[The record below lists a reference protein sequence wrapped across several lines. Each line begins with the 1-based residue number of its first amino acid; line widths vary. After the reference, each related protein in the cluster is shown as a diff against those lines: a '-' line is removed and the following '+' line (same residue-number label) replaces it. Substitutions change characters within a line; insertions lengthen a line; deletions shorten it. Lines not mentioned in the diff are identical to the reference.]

1 MIVSE
6 RAIEKHASA
15 SASYLRSYSLKE
27 NATFSIISAIMTFA
41 AGTLVAFLQGHFLPV
56 EVFGRIMYASTFS
69 GLVALIPNYGF
80 ELLIIREIAQ
90 NRYSPVQTLT
100 NVLVAKTLLLIPAAA
115 LTQVFIWLNHTPTE
129 EATLIWIYLGAF
141 FALALSRTFC
151 GVNKGREN
159 FRVETAVYS
168 LQALLMLL
176 GALFIIL
183 TLRVTDSIPQAR
195 MALVGRSSGL
205 LLGAVLTTRLWNT
218 RLRFVPN
225 WRVIKDLL
233 SAGFPFALQ
242 AALATAYMQIDT
254 LFIRNLLGIEET
266 AYYQASLRIIVG
278 VNMLAT
284 FLINAFYPRVA
295 SSFKNGIAT
304 ANLKNSLQMMRALTL
319 AGILISFGL
328 FLAAEPLLHLVY
340 GSKMAPSVPVFRV
353 AAFIPLVRFISGG
366 YGIVL
371 ISIHRQNVQVV
382 GAVVAAVIIAALDWF
397 LVPRAGYVVAAWV
410 NLLANTVVLG
420 IFLAVILKELRSTLM
435 TVNLSELYRDTLAFG
450 AIGARA
456 ARRVFSA
463 TR

>member
-1 MIVSE
+1 MSP
-6 RAIEKHASA
+6 RPC
-15 SASYLRSYSLKE
+15 YS
-27 NATFSIISAIMTFA
+27 S
-41 AGTLVAFLQGHFLPV
+41 LP
-56 EVFGRIMYASTFS
+56 
-69 GLVALIPNYGF
+69 
-80 ELLIIREIAQ
+80 
-90 NRYSPVQTLT
+90 
-100 NVLVAKTLLLIPAAA
+100 AA

-176 GALFIIL
+176 GTLFIIL
-183 TLRVTDSIPQAR
+183 SLRVTESIPQAR
-195 MALVGRSSGL
+195 MALVGRLSGL
-205 LLGAVLTTRLWNT
+205 LLGAVLTARLWNT
-218 RLRFVPN
+218 RLRLVPN

-233 SAGFPFALQ
+233 GAGFPFALQ

-304 ANLKNSLQMMRALTL
+304 ASLKNSLQMMRALTL
-319 AGILISFGL
+319 VGIFISFGL

-340 GSKMAPSVPVFRV
+340 GAKMAPSVPVFRV

-382 GAVVAAVIIAALDWF
+382 GAVAATVIIAALDWF
-397 LVPRAGYVVAAWV
+397 LVPRAR
-410 NLLANTVVLG
+410 LCRCSLG
-420 IFLAVILKELRSTLM
+420 QPPGQYGCAGDFLAVILKELRSTLDDSQSLRVISRYAGFLEHRHSCGQASVLHESLGKLIRCLAWPRTRFLM
-435 TVNLSELYRDTLAFG
+435 LKKGPLHTLVRRSHSRCPACPSARQPLERGRRSGPLVVLS
-450 AIGARA
+450 GARRSGA
-456 ARRVFSA
+456 KQARHREIPFRYCSVAGS
-463 TR
+463 

>member
-1 MIVSE
+1 
-6 RAIEKHASA
+6 
-15 SASYLRSYSLKE
+15 
-27 NATFSIISAIMTFA
+27 
-41 AGTLVAFLQGHFLPV
+41 
-56 EVFGRIMYASTFS
+56 
-69 GLVALIPNYGF
+69 
-80 ELLIIREIAQ
+80 
-90 NRYSPVQTLT
+90 
-100 NVLVAKTLLLIPAAA
+100 
-115 LTQVFIWLNHTPTE
+115 
-129 EATLIWIYLGAF
+129 
-141 FALALSRTFC
+141 
-151 GVNKGREN
+151 
-159 FRVETAVYS
+159 
-168 LQALLMLL
+168 
-176 GALFIIL
+176 
-183 TLRVTDSIPQAR
+183 
-195 MALVGRSSGL
+195 
-205 LLGAVLTTRLWNT
+205 
-218 RLRFVPN
+218 
-225 WRVIKDLL
+225 
-233 SAGFPFALQ
+233 
-242 AALATAYMQIDT
+242 
-254 LFIRNLLGIEET
+254 
-266 AYYQASLRIIVG
+266 
-278 VNMLAT
+278 
-284 FLINAFYPRVA
+284 
-295 SSFKNGIAT
+295 
-304 ANLKNSLQMMRALTL
+304 MRALTL